1 MSVKIKKIIT
11 LLLIA
16 AVIVSAVHAYT
27 YHSTNKKIE
36 YSAHL
41 NKTVAVVNGN
51 ELTLEDLAFYVAYEE
66 KIVNEQAKLYN
77 PQKPHKYWNV
87 HTNGQFI
94 RVMARD
100 SAMSMAIHDEI
111 FYQMALTED
120 IFLDENE
127 RKSLIDS
134 QEDFWSDLEDI
145 NGAKKLGV
153 SKETINKAL
162 EKTAIAQKY
171 QDIYAQLCG
180 EQYEEYDY
188 SGAMYKKLL
197 EDNEYEINE
206 KIWKRVDFGKVT
218 LD

>member
-41 NKTVAVVNGN
+41 NETVAVVNGN

-120 IFLDENE
+120 ISLDENE